1 MADKNTSAT
10 QKDPLGFFDEP
21 PITGGNSYTTKQVL
35 ESQSEFLKSTIP
47 YKVKKQID
55 DISNMA
61 AADARTNCYNL
72 WYLLQLMADYFSN
85 LIYFR
90 FDNQQLTQ
98 EAYKA
103 IRTACVFGTAAI
115 IKTKTGE
122 IATADGVKDVITPIA
137 YYVASMETDGFGIP
151 TKLKVYPS
159 GGLFMNQS
167 IISNYGDEKEFPK
180 AMAKLTYIEVP
191 YNEDVYIL
199 NYSAAGW
206 GGLTK
211 WLYFLKQFERILKM
225 LYSHSYSYVKSII
238 YNVADRDASKE
249 ELKIFFSESPFLVNI
264 GDDEILSNRF
274 KPFELSGDARNSVAD
289 FLNSFIEIYYALL
302 GRRSNVDYKKE
313 RNITSEIA
321 MSGENYDTLQNE
333 FKTYITLMLEWL
345 EKEFSQPVIYNNFD
359 TPTNQNGNE
368 PKEENNDV

>member
-1 MADKNTSAT
+1 MANNKNLAGN
-10 QKDPLGFFDEP
+10 DPLGFFDEP

-35 ESQSEFLKSTIP
+35 ESQSDYYKSTIP
-47 YKVKKQID
+47 YRVNKQIA
-55 DISNMA
+55 DISNMT
-61 AADARTNCYNL
+61 AADARANCYSL

-90 FDNQQLTQ
+90 FDSQQLTE
-98 EAYKA
+98 EAYRA
-103 IRTACVFGTAAI
+103 IRTACIFGTAAI

-122 IATADGVKDVITPIA
+122 IVTPDGVKDVITPIA
-137 YYVASMETDGFGIP
+137 YYVANLETDGFGIP

-159 GGLFMNQS
+159 NGLFMNQTV
-167 IISNYGDEKEFPK
+167 ISSYGDDK
-180 AMAKLTYIEVP
+180 AFKKVMNGLTYIEVP
-191 YNEDVYIL
+191 YNTDVYL
-199 NYSAAGW
+199 LSYSAAGW

-238 YNVADRDASKE
+238 YNVADRAASQE

-274 KPFELSGDARNSVAD
+274 KPFELTNEARNSVAD
-289 FLNSFIEIYYALL
+289 FINSFIEIYYSLL

-345 EKEFSQPVIYNNFD
+345 EKNFDAPIIYNNFNS
-359 TPTNQNGNE
+359 PTNKNGNDSGGAD
-368 PKEENNDV
+368 NDI